1 MRAHE
6 VIQKARE
13 QAGMS
18 DTEVAARSGLSI
30 YEYGDVEAYDDEFT
44 TAIPLRAAKAICG
57 ALHLNLTELLALEP
71 LAGADLRSAFPA
83 DLVGLS
89 RNVVLRKRRE
99 SLGLSIPEV
108 ADAIGFEDI
117 AIEQAEADCG
127 HLESLPIQ
135 VIAGLAVRLKL
146 PLGNLIVEA
155 P

>member
-30 YEYGDVEAYDDEFT
+30 YEYGDVEAHDDEFI
-44 TAIPLRAAKAICG
+44 TAIPLRAVKAICE
-57 ALHLNLTELLALEP
+57 ALHLNLVELLALEP
-71 LAGADLRSAFPA
+71 LAGADLRSTLPA
-83 DLVGLS
+83 DLAGLS
-89 RNVVLRKRRE
+89 RHVILRKRRE

-117 AIEQAEADCG
+117 AIERAEADSG

-135 VIAGLAVRLKL
+135 VIAGLAGRLKL
-146 PLGNLIVEA
+146 PLGNLITEA